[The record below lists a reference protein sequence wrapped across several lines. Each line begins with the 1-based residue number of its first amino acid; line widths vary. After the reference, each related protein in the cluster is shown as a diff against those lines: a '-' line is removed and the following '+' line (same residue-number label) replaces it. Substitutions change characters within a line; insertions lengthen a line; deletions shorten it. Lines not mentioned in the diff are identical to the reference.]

1 MNVWIVLAACIALE
15 IVATSLLK
23 ASEGFSRPWFG
34 VASMLC
40 YSGCFWLLSAVLT
53 RLPVGVAYALWSG
66 VGIVGITLVGV
77 VLFRQSLTLMQMGFI
92 ALILIGAVGLQL
104 STRTADMA

>member
-1 MNVWIVLAACIALE
+1 MNVWIVLVACIALE

-34 VASMLC
+34 MASMLC

-53 RLPVGVAYALWSG
+53 RLPMGVAYAVWSG

-77 VLFRQSLTLMQMGFI
+77 FLFRQSLTVMQISFI
-92 ALILIGAVGLQL
+92 GLILIGAVGLQL
-104 STRTADMA
+104 STRPALVA

>member
-1 MNVWIVLAACIALE
+1 MNVWLVLAGCIALE

-34 VASMLC
+34 MASIAC

-53 RLPVGVAYALWSG
+53 RLPVGVAYAVWSG

-77 VLFRQSLTLMQMGFI
+77 FLFRQSLTLTQMGFI
-92 ALILIGAVGLQL
+92 GLILVGAVGLQL
-104 STRTADMA
+104 STRPAGVA

>member
-1 MNVWIVLAACIALE
+1 MNVWIVLTACIALE

-23 ASEGFSRPWFG
+23 ASEGFSRPWLG
-34 VASMLC
+34 MASMVC

-53 RLPVGVAYALWSG
+53 RLPVGVAYAVWSG

-77 VLFRQSLTLMQMGFI
+77 FLFRQSLTLMQMGFI